1 MRSPWPVHG
10 ALPKCHC
17 QAAWYEACLG
27 RHRRKCNVQPRRT
40 PCVILSTCAADDAD
54 IASRS
59 TFIIAKLKKAQ
70 DSLGGGYLSAFP
82 TEHFDRLQ
90 NLQPVWA
97 PYYVVGL
104 WLWQQSALSCC
115 DTVAHIP
122 TAAAAPQHRNYTFLG
137 TFLSVQD

>member
-1 MRSPWPVHG
+1 MRSPGPVHG

-17 QAAWYEACLG
+17 QAARYVACLG
-27 RHRRKCNVQPRRT
+27 RHRRKCNVQPRST

-59 TFIIAKLKKAQ
+59 TFIIAELKKVQ
-70 DSLGGGYLSAFP
+70 DKLGGGYLSAFP

-97 PYYVVGL
+97 PYYVV
-104 WLWQQSALSCC
+104 SA
-115 DTVAHIP
+115 VAV
-122 TAAAAPQHRNYTFLG
+122 AAI
-137 TFLSVQD
+137 